1 MVLVC
6 DVNVVFAVAIV
17 VFFKY
22 SILILCNGT
31 SSFRSIHLDLRSI
44 NKTPND
50 QQAIN
55 CKCDR
60 EEQNHT
66 LTSYCLHHLVTP
78 VEVGNHTSKREK
90 EI

>member
-1 MVLVC
+1 MQW
-6 DVNVVFAVAIV
+6 N
-17 VFFKY
+17 
-22 SILILCNGT
+22 
-31 SSFRSIHLDLRSI
+31 SFRSIIIHLDLRSI

-55 CKCDR
+55 CKRDR

-66 LTSYCLHHLVTP
+66 LTGYCLHHLVTP

-90 EI
+90 EIKKNMHKLILLQCQCFL